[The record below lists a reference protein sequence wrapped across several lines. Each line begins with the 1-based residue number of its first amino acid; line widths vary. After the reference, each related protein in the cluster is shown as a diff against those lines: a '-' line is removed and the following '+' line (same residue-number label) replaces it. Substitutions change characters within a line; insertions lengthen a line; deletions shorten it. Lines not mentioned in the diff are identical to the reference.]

1 MNDDDVACRGARFDE
16 CGGDERL
23 HPISTITKA
32 VGRTLTLWMLSA
44 VEGQAFGELAGLAGA
59 NTAEKRPE
67 SLSQNTTLIFF
78 KKFNIKML

>member
-32 VGRTLTLWMLSA
+32 VGSSMIL
-44 VEGQAFGELAGLAGA
+44 GPGLLGKA
-59 NTAEKRPE
+59 TY
-67 SLSQNTTLIFF
+67 LI
-78 KKFNIKML
+78 